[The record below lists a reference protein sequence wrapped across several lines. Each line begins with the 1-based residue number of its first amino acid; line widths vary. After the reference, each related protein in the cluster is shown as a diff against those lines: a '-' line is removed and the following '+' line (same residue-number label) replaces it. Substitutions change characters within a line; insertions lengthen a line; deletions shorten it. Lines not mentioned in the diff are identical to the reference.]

1 MALFSFLNFSFM
13 EKLFKINELFNQDTP
28 GTKIAEL
35 TYKTYDKS
43 RLRVIEGKNEIT
55 THCNHLAYIRFGNW
69 NDRTN
74 LLSWKDGLSLCHKRT
89 EYLIQDQNTT
99 LHQIFIPCFT
109 LFPNNAKKRL
119 SLTFCLFCRVN
130 YHIFKF

>member
-1 MALFSFLNFSFM
+1 M
-13 EKLFKINELFNQDTP
+13 EKLFKIKELFNQDTP

-55 THCNHLAYIRFGNW
+55 THCNHLAHIRFGNW

-74 LLSWKDGLSLCHKRT
+74 LLSWKDGFSLCHKRT

-99 LHQIFIPCFT
+99 LPQIFIPCFT
-109 LFPNNAKKRL
+109 LYPNNAKK
-119 SLTFCLFCRVN
+119 SFDLTFCPFCQVN
-130 YHIFKF
+130 CHARQF